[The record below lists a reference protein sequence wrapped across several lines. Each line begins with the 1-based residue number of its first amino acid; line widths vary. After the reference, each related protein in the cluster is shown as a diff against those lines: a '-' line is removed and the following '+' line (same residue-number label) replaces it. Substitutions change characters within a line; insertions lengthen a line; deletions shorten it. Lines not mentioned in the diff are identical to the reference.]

1 MNKNKIKFI
10 KSLNQKKYRKKEGL
24 FIVEGEKDVL
34 EVLRSD
40 FEIHSLCYTDKFAPH
55 LEELPDFPN
64 NVLDHT
70 TAKELAKAGSFVTND
85 SALAIVKDKPEQ
97 EAPLPKSLTLILEDV
112 RDPGN
117 LGTIM
122 RIADWYQV
130 TDIICSTK
138 TAEWQNPKVISAS
151 KGSFTRVN
159 LYYTDICE
167 YLNKLPKETMII
179 GTFMYGKSIHE
190 IPFQQPSVVVM
201 GNESAGISDEVS
213 ELIKTRVTIPRYG
226 HAESLNVGVATAI
239 VCDNFRRQV
248 K

>member
-24 FIVEGEKDVL
+24 FLVEGEKDVL

-40 FEIHSLCYTDKFAPH
+40 FEIHSLCFTEKFQPY
-55 LEELPDFPN
+55 LEEFPSISEKILEETN
-64 NVLDHT
+64 
-70 TAKELAKAGSFVTND
+70 AKELAKAGSFVTND
-85 SALAIVKDKPEQ
+85 TVLAVVKDKPEDDI
-97 EAPLPKSLTLILEDV
+97 PLPSDLTLVLEDI

-130 TDIICSTK
+130 SNIICSTK
-138 TAEWQNPKVISAS
+138 SAEWQNPKVISAS
-151 KGSFTRVN
+151 KGSFTRVS
-159 LYYTDICE
+159 LYYTDLYD
-167 YLNKLPKETMII
+167 YLSTVSNEVIII

-190 IPFQQPSVVVM
+190 IPLQKPSVFVM
-201 GNESAGISDEVS
+201 GNESAGISNEVA

-226 HAESLNVGVATAI
+226 LAESLNVGVATAI